1 MAAACRCRKFS
12 DLFSFACRFAAV
24 FLVVV
29 ALISRLSLLCLVA
42 EAKKAAWCRSCR
54 KVWLLGRVECQKTK
68 KGPYPCGI
76 QSFQN
81 AFKQMRAI
89 TYADRGP

>member
-1 MAAACRCRKFS
+1 MVKAREVMTPSIVVESANVSRKKGGCR
-12 DLFSFACRFAAV
+12 AV
-24 FLVVV
+24 MWW
-29 ALISRLSLLCLVA
+29 IPCL
-42 EAKKAAWCRSCR
+42 
-54 KVWLLGRVECQKTK
+54 GECMKTK